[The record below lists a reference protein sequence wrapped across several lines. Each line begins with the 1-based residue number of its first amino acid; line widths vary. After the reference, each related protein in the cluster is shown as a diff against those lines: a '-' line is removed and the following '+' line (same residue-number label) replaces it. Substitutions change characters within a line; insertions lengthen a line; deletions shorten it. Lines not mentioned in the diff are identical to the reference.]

1 MEATRLKILAIDDNA
16 DNLTTLKAIVQDVL
30 PRCTLSTAL
39 DGRRGIELAGI
50 EDPDVILLDIVMPG
64 MDGYEVCRQ
73 LKSNEKLRTIPV
85 VFLTALRTDR
95 ESRIKALDAG
105 ADAFLSKPLDDQEL
119 VAAVRAMAR
128 IKVATLIQQGETK
141 KLTRL
146 VEERTKALTQSRMA
160 ILNSVADLKIEMAE
174 HAKSEERYRQ
184 LAQRVETI
192 REEERKRLA
201 RELHD
206 DIGQTFTALKIDLVM
221 LESECTCHDEVK
233 SKMNDMQK
241 LLGEGIQSVHS
252 LCRRLRP
259 GAIDDL
265 GLTGALT
272 GLVESWKQRNQVE
285 CVFCADMNESAVPD
299 DIKTAVFRMVQEAL
313 TNVSRYANASKVEIN
328 LVADGRLLS
337 ISVAD
342 NGCGMKAGAKNKP
355 TSFGLLGMQERIEAF
370 GGELRIKSAPGEGT
384 HIEAAIPLSG
394 GGALKEKFS
403 DPLNF

>member
-16 DNLTTLKAIVQDVL
+16 DNLTTLKAIMQDVL
-30 PRCTLSTAL
+30 PRCVLSTAL
-39 DGRRGIELAGI
+39 SGRRGIELAEI

-73 LKSNEKLRTIPV
+73 LKGNEKLRAIPV

-95 ESRIKALDAG
+95 ESRIKALDVG

-119 VAAVRAMAR
+119 VAAIRAMAK
-128 IKVATLIQQGETK
+128 IKVAVLIQRDEK
-141 KLTRL
+141 KNLARL
-146 VEERTKALTQSRMA
+146 VEDRTKALTQSRMA
-160 ILNSVADLKIEMAE
+160 ILHSMADLKVEAAE
-174 HAKSEERYRQ
+174 REKSEERYRQ

-206 DIGQTFTALKIDLVM
+206 DIGQTLTALKIDLVM
-221 LESECTCHDEVK
+221 LEGECSCHAEVK
-233 SKMNDMQK
+233 SKMGDMHK
-241 LLGEGIQSVHS
+241 LLAEGIQSVHS

-265 GLTGALT
+265 GLTGAIT

-285 CVFCADMNESAVPD
+285 CIFCADINESVVPD

-328 LVADGRLLS
+328 LVADEQMFS
-337 ISVAD
+337 ISVTD
-342 NGCGMKAGAKNKP
+342 NGCGMEEDAKNKP
-355 TSFGLLGMQERIEAF
+355 TSFGLLGMHERIEAL
-370 GGELRIKSAPGEGT
+370 GGELRIRSALGKGT
-384 HIEAAIPLSG
+384 QIEATIPLSG
-394 GGALKEKFS
+394 GGHT
-403 DPLNF
+403 

>member
-30 PRCTLSTAL
+30 PHCVLSTAL
-39 DGRRGIELAGI
+39 SGRQGIELAKI
-50 EDPDVILLDIVMPG
+50 DDPDVILLDIVMPG

-73 LKSNEKLRTIPV
+73 LKSDEKLRTIPII
-85 VFLTALRTDR
+85 FLTALRTDR

-105 ADAFLSKPLDDQEL
+105 VDAFLSKPLDDQEL

-128 IKVATLIQQGETK
+128 IKVAALIQRDDTK
-141 KLTRL
+141 KLARL
-146 VEERTKALTQSRMA
+146 VEERTKALTQSRVA
-160 ILNSVADLKIEMAE
+160 ILNSMADLKIEMSE
-174 HAKSEERYRQ
+174 HAKSEERFRQ

-221 LESECTCHDEVK
+221 LEGDCACHDEVK
-233 SKMNDMQK
+233 GKMRDMHK
-241 LLGEGIQSVHS
+241 LLGEGIQSIHS

-272 GLVESWKQRNQVE
+272 GLVESWKQRNQME
-285 CVFCADMNESAVPD
+285 CVFFSDMNESEVPD
-299 DIKTAVFRMVQEAL
+299 DIKTAVFRIVQESL
-313 TNVSRYANASKVEIN
+313 TNISRYANASKVEIN

-342 NGCGMKAGAKNKP
+342 NGCGMDDDAKNKP
-355 TSFGLLGMQERIEAF
+355 TSFGLLGMHERIEAL
-370 GGELRIKSAPGEGT
+370 GGELRINSSPGKGT
-384 HIEAAIPLSG
+384 QIETTIPLSG
-394 GGALKEKFS
+394 GGGT
-403 DPLNF
+403 